1 MDRHGLVGAQPV
13 GNRWRAQGHIDGSVR
28 YLGTFDTEQEAHDRY
43 QEAVREV
50 QGLHR
55 ETLRAEMEEIEKRV
69 AAAPEFVYDG
79 GKGRGA
85 VLNGMRFRLMEED
98 KGTTQHLIVAP
109 VLTDTSNL
117 RSYEVRAVDG
127 HPYINPAESRP
138 LLRSYLKPVERT
150 PDVRVIHPHVEGV
163 QPQIGVPEAPANEA
177 GVLGGLVGLQHM
189 ESDPVLRALEQLQE
203 LTTPEVLKALPK
215 EVADRLVQAK
225 TNLVDGTRVVF
236 AEKQLRES
244 VKKDVLRLLTDSKH
258 DLDWSIQFLEQH
270 LREGSDDVRRVLTI
284 ARGAPFPDT
293 LEFLRSHTDI
303 EQSILDEVENE
314 TFGNLF
320 MNGENKDTL
329 ERVNQRLGVS
339 PWKRTPAVAK
349 RVVVTED
356 GPSLP
361 VTSMDDILM
370 EE

>member
-1 MDRHGLVGAQPV
+1 MTDRLGLVGAQPV

-50 QGLHR
+50 QGLR
-55 ETLRAEMEEIEKRV
+55 RDTLRAEMEEAEKRI
-69 AAAPEFVYDG
+69 ASAPEFVYDG

-85 VLNGMRFRLMEED
+85 GLNGMRFRLMEED

-109 VLTDTSNL
+109 VRTDTSTL
-117 RSYEVRAVDG
+117 RPYEVRAVDG
-127 HPYINPAESRP
+127 HPYINPTESRP

-150 PDVRVIHPHVEGV
+150 PDIRVIHPHVES
-163 QPQIGVPEAPANEA
+163 VPGISEA
-177 GVLGGLVGLQHM
+177 GFAEVHEAEVLAGLQHM

-244 VKKDVLRLLTDSKH
+244 VKKDVIRLLTDSKH

-293 LEFLRSHTDI
+293 LEFLRTHTDI
-303 EQSILDEVENE
+303 EQSILDEVESE

-329 ERVNQRLGVS
+329 EWVNQRLGSS
-339 PWKRTPAVAK
+339 PRKRTPAVAK
-349 RVVVTED
+349 RAVVTD
-356 GPSLP
+356 DPSLP
-361 VTSMDDILM
+361 DTSTDDDLFM
-370 EE
+370 EG